1 MIDNSARN
9 PGILYIV
16 ATPIGNRDDITLRA
30 LATLQAVDTI
40 LAEDTRHS
48 LHLLNLLGIKKPL
61 VSLHAH
67 NENNKSEHIITSL
80 LQGKT
85 FALIS
90 DAGTP
95 LISDPGYPLVQLA
108 QSHGISVVPIP
119 GACALIAA
127 LSAAGVACDA
137 FSFFGFLPAKQSARI
152 AKLQSFVTND
162 HTLVFYE
169 STHRILDCLED
180 IAFVFGEECPL
191 VLAKE
196 LTKTFERFVAGNYTT
211 IKTWLLAD
219 KDHCKGE
226 FVLII
231 PPRITAQNK
240 QSHSIEVLTILLAEL
255 PLKQAVKLAVKLTGD
270 NKNELYPLA
279 LEMVNSRGV

>member
-1 MIDNSARN
+1 MGISATTM
-9 PGILYIV
+9 GTLYIV

-30 LATLQAVDTI
+30 LNVLQSVDTI

-48 LHLLNLLGIKKPL
+48 IQLLTLLGIKKPL

-67 NENNKSEHIITSL
+67 NEASKSDTIIEAL
-80 LQGKT
+80 KQGKS

-95 LISDPGYPLVQLA
+95 LISDPGYPLVNHA
-108 QSHGISVVPIP
+108 QSHGITVVPIP

-127 LSAAGVACDA
+127 LSAAGVPCDT
-137 FSFFGFLPAKQSARI
+137 FSFFGFLPAKHTARCH
-152 AKLQSFVTND
+152 KLESLRSIE

-169 STHRILDCLED
+169 STHRIVDSIDD
-180 IAFVFGEECPL
+180 IATVFGSNCEL

-196 LTKTFERFVAGNYTT
+196 LTKTFERFIAGNSATV
-211 IKTWLLAD
+211 KAWLQAD
-219 KDHCKGE
+219 PGHCKGE

-231 PPRITAQNK
+231 PPRVLQDEPHTK
-240 QSHSIEVLTILLAEL
+240 TTTLLTILLKEL
-255 PLKQAVKLAVKLTGD
+255 PLKQAVKLAAQLTNG
-270 NKNELYPLA
+270 NKNELYKLA
-279 LEMVNSRGV
+279 LELGRTA